1 VAVAAAAAKKI
12 IILEMLGTDSDH
24 RYLEEILRVVM
35 LRRVGT
41 LDSHT

>member
-1 VAVAAAAAKKI
+1 MAAAAAKKI

-24 RYLEEILRVVM
+24 RYVEEILRVVM